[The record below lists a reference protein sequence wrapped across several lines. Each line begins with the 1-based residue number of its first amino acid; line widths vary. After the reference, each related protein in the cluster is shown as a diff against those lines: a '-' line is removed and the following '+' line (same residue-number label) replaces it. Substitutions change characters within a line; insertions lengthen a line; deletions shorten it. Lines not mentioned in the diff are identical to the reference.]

1 MDGVSFYQT
10 EVGGRRGRETEGG
23 REERM
28 GWEGGKVCRREGR
41 RGGQER
47 EGGRE

>member
-23 REERM
+23 RE
-28 GWEGGKVCRREGR
+28 GGKDGVGR
-41 RGGQER
+41 RKGV
-47 EGGRE
+47 